1 MRKMIK
7 RTISLGLA
15 ATLVMGSLVGCGK
28 SGGSD
33 AKKEESQTTAAAAGS
48 EAAGSEA
55 AADPYADLE
64 PVTWKF
70 THSQSA
76 EHFQQIALQDF
87 ADYMEEKSGGKFT
100 IEIFHSGTLGTEQEV
115 IESMQTGSIAGTVA
129 AASLLANFVPS
140 YNLFSLPA
148 LFKDSDQFKTVM
160 ADEEFGGKLAAACTE
175 ADLINYGYY
184 QNFFRQIYTKTPIEK
199 VEDFK
204 AQKIRLMA
212 SDIML
217 DTFQAL
223 ECNST
228 TTAWTELYSALQ
240 LGVCDGLDHVAASVR
255 AMAFYE
261 NLKYVCEPNLFVT
274 PMFVLVS
281 QPMYD
286 KLPDAYKALVDDG
299 VNNVLIPR
307 LQELADAGNEADLE
321 WLTTEGGLTYV
332 ECDAAAIQAK
342 VADVRDKYIE
352 KQEDWVRDLAKEILA
367 Q

>member
-1 MRKMIK
+1 MRRMMK
-7 RTISLGLA
+7 RTISAGLA
-15 ATLVMGSLVGCGK
+15 AMLAMSSLTGCG
-28 SGGSD
+28 GGKTETKAE
-33 AKKEESQTTAAAAGS
+33 AKTETKAEAAASGETKAES
-48 EAAGSEA
+48 
-55 AADPYADLE
+55 ADPYADLE

-76 EHFQQIALQDF
+76 EHFQQAALEEF
-87 ADYMEEKSGGKFT
+87 AEYMKEKSGGKFT
-100 IEIFHSGTLGTEQEV
+100 IEIYHSGTLGTEQEV

-129 AASLLANFVPS
+129 AASLLANFVPC
-140 YNLFSLPA
+140 YNLFALPA
-148 LFKDSDQFKTVM
+148 LFKDVDQFKSVM
-160 ADEEFGGKLAAACTE
+160 TDEEFNGKLTAAC
-175 ADLINYGYY
+175 ADASLINYGYY
-184 QNFFRQIYTKTPIEK
+184 QNFFREIYTKTPIEK

-223 ECNST
+223 NCNAT

-240 LGVCDGLDHVAASVR
+240 LGVCDGLDHVASSVR

-274 PMFVLVS
+274 PMFVIVS

-299 VNNVLIPR
+299 INNVLVPKM
-307 LQELADAGNEADLE
+307 QELADDAHDTDLN
-321 WLTTEGGLTYV
+321 WLLTEGGLTMT
-332 ECDAAAIQAK
+332 ECDVEGIQAA
-342 VADVRDKYIE
+342 VAGVRDKYIE
-352 KQEDWVRDLAKEILA
+352 KQEDWVKELAKQILA